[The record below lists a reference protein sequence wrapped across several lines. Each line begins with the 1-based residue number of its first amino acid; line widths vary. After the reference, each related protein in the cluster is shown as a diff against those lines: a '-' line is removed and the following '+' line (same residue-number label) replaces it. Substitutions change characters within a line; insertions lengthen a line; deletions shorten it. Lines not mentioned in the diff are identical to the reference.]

1 MMAHI
6 FITATGD
13 CSIVQGCCFLR
24 MYIPHISDIKKI
36 YVVAMQSTRNDMEM
50 PEFQELWRISSL
62 ISIRIRY
69 SKKCMLLG
77 GENMESIKILRQNP
91 EWLESAACWFH
102 QKWKVPVEA
111 YRESMRICVE
121 NVKAIPQWYIV
132 ADSQQRLIAGAG
144 VIENDFHD
152 RPDLSPNVCA
162 LFVEEKFRKK
172 GIARYILNFIRKDLG
187 SMGIETL
194 YLVTDHTDFYEK
206 CGWQFL
212 TMVHDKEGL
221 AERMYCAS
229 TYQ

>member
-1 MMAHI
+1 MN
-6 FITATGD
+6 
-13 CSIVQGCCFLR
+13 S
-24 MYIPHISDIKKI
+24 
-36 YVVAMQSTRNDMEM
+36 
-50 PEFQELWRISSL
+50 
-62 ISIRIRY
+62 
-69 SKKCMLLG
+69 
-77 GENMESIKILRQNP
+77 
-91 EWLESAACWFH
+91 
-102 QKWKVPVEA
+102 
-111 YRESMRICVE
+111 VE

-206 CGWQFL
+206 CGWKFRTL
-212 TMVHDKEGL
+212 VIGGDGL
-221 AERMYCAS
+221 PERLYESGDGKSAVTDS
-229 TYQ
+229 GAGGIQ